1 MVEYPIKID
10 VEYMEGASRLE
21 ALIVRWLYAIL
32 LYVVLSLWS
41 IAAGIVIVVQW
52 LYILVLGKRN
62 QSMHDFVAGFFRFST
77 RVTGY
82 LYLLTDERPPI
93 SGE

>member
-52 LYILVLGKRN
+52 LSGSIFWFWAKETRACMISWQDSL
-62 QSMHDFVAGFFRFST
+62 DFQHG
-77 RVTGY
+77 
-82 LYLLTDERPPI
+82 
-93 SGE
+93 